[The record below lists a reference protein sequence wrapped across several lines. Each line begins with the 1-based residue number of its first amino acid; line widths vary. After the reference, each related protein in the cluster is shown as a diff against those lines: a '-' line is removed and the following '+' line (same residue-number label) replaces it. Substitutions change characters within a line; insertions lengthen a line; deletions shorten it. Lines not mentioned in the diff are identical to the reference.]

1 MKPLK
6 TAIIIQA
13 RMGST
18 RLPGKVLKPVLGKP
32 LLEYQIER
40 LRRVKNADAVVL
52 ATSTLPGDDALAE
65 FAKRAGVPCFRG
77 SESDVLSRYYHC
89 AKETGADVIVRS
101 TADCPLIDPGLM
113 ETLIA
118 EFLKSGKYH
127 YGSNATIDRT
137 YPRGLDSE
145 IFTFRALEEA
155 FREAKS
161 PFEREHVTPFI
172 TAHRDR
178 YPALSQSHSK
188 NLGALR
194 WTVDTPEDFELVK
207 RILEALYPVKPA
219 FTWLDALALLEKH
232 PDWPR
237 INAHVEQKK
246 T

>member
-1 MKPLK
+1 VKPLK

-18 RLPGKVLKPVLGKP
+18 RLPGKVLKPVLDKP

-52 ATSTLPGDDALAE
+52 ATSTLGGDDPLAA
-65 FAKRAGVPCFRG
+65 FARRLEVPCYRG

-89 AKETGADVIVRS
+89 AKEIGADVVVRS

-113 ETLIA
+113 EKLIA
-118 EFLKSGKYH
+118 GFLADGRFQ

-155 FREAKS
+155 FREAKT

-178 YPALSQSHSK
+178 FPALSQSNQE
-188 NLGALR
+188 NLGHLR
-194 WTVDTPEDFELVK
+194 WTVDTPEDFELIK
-207 RILEALYPVKPA
+207 RILEALYPTNPS
-219 FTWLDALALLEKH
+219 FTWKDVLVLLKAH
-232 PDWPR
+232 PDWPLL
-237 INAHVEQKK
+237 NAHIEQKK
-246 T
+246 A